1 MRIVGIF
8 VVTLIVYFIL
18 NAAVVA
24 IGSALTTVAFAAV
37 FARAIMAVT
46 NPFLFTLVTL
56 LYFDL
61 RIRREGLDLDF
72 LMAKEQ
78 AAASGAPTG

>member
-1 MRIVGIF
+1 
-8 VVTLIVYFIL
+8 
-18 NAAVVA
+18 
-24 IGSALTTVAFAAV
+24 
-37 FARAIMAVT
+37 
-46 NPFLFTLVTL
+46 VTL

-78 AAASGAPTG
+78 AAAGGAVPG